1 MIIITGASRGIG
13 KFLSDKFCQEKLDF
27 IGIYNKTI
35 PVDNTQLMY
44 QVDISDPEAV
54 KRFVKEAD
62 SKLNNIVL
70 INCAGANY
78 NAFAHKSN
86 PHNWADL
93 INVNLNGTFNM
104 INACLPK
111 MREQEYGRIINF
123 SSIVAQIGIPGTS
136 AYSASKSGLWG
147 MSKTIAIENA
157 NKGVTINNINL
168 GYFNIGMS
176 NEFPPEERAK
186 IIEKIPMKKLG
197 EPVEIFWTIKFLINS
212 EYITGSSIDIN
223 GGLY

>member
-1 MIIITGASRGIG
+1 MIIISGASRGIG
-13 KFLSDKFCQEKLDF
+13 KFLSDRFSKENLDF

-35 PVDNTQLMY
+35 PVYHNQLMY
-44 QVDISDPEAV
+44 QVDISDAEAV
-54 KRFVKEAD
+54 SRFVKETD

-78 NAFAHKSN
+78 NAFAHKAN
-86 PHNWADL
+86 PHNWADI

-111 MREQEYGRIINF
+111 MREQGYGRIINC
-123 SSIVAQIGIPGTS
+123 SSIVAQVGIPGTS
-136 AYSASKSGLWG
+136 AYAASKSGLWG
-147 MSKTIAIENA
+147 MSRTIAIENA
-157 NKGVTINNINL
+157 NKGITINNINL

-176 NEFPPEERAK
+176 NEFTPEERAK

-197 EPVEIFWTIKFLINS
+197 EPEEILLTIKFLINS
-212 EYITGSSIDIN
+212 KYITGSSIDIN
-223 GGLY
+223 GGLF